1 MDYASG
7 AAHKGLLPPHHR
19 ARALLQERRM
29 THCGMPHCDMPQLH
43 RLPPGTIVNSVACED
58 AVSTGP
64 DLFREPARIADAASR
79 LSCRR
84 FEK

>member
-1 MDYASG
+1 MDYANSSR
-7 AAHKGLLPPHHR
+7 ACSLLTT
-19 ARALLQERRM
+19 ARALLQERRV

-64 DLFREPARIADAASR
+64 DLF
-79 LSCRR
+79 
-84 FEK
+84 

>member
-1 MDYASG
+1 MDHARSRSR
-7 AAHKGLLPPHHR
+7 ARSLLTT

-79 LSCRR
+79 LCRR